1 MCLISDTGAVFISG
15 EISDTGAVF
24 ISGEISDTGA
34 VFISGEDERD
44 DQQID
49 R

>member
-1 MCLISDTGAVFISG
+1 MCL
-15 EISDTGAVF
+15 ISDTGAVF